1 MPWLI
6 ARYQPS
12 SLFSLKQGDATSTGA
27 KSLLLPTPFAVRMAL
42 LDAAIRTAGVAE
54 GPRAFETIKALR
66 LAVRPPAYAAVSSTF
81 LKVLKPEREAE
92 ARGRAMTR
100 TIAFREYVHLA
111 GELAIAFGGP
121 EDGLA
126 AIRPWLMQ
134 ISYFGKRGG
143 FYQLLA
149 LPEYLD
155 LPSDRLPEGFLP
167 FPERIGAS
175 RNSFPL
181 DVLQRVDEDLPSDRL
196 PEGFLPFPE
205 RIGASRN
212 SFPLGVLQRV
222 DEWGAQMT
230 FNQANIYNR
239 GKGSEIKL
247 GKERLRLNVILPY
260 QLVRAGRGVALY
272 ARF

>member
-121 EDGLA
+121 KDGLA

-175 RNSFPL
+175 R
-181 DVLQRVDEDLPSDRL
+181 D
-196 PEGFLPFPE
+196 
-205 RIGASRN
+205 

-247 GKERLRLNVILPY
+247 DKERLRLNVILPY

-272 ARF
+272 ARL

>member
-42 LDAAIRTAGVAE
+42 LDAAIRTAGIAE
-54 GPRAFETIKALR
+54 GPRAFETIKALC
-66 LAVRPPAYAAVSSTF
+66 LAIRPPAHAAVSSTF

-121 EDGLA
+121 QDALA
-126 AIRPWLMQ
+126 TISPWLWQ
-134 ISYFGKRGG
+134 ISYFGKRGS

-149 LPEYLD
+149 PPEYSD
-155 LPSDRLPEGFLP
+155 LPTDRPPEGFLP
-167 FPERIGAS
+167 FPDKLGA
-175 RNSFPL
+175 
-181 DVLQRVDEDLPSDRL
+181 DRD
-196 PEGFLPFPE
+196 
-205 RIGASRN
+205 A
-212 SFPLGVLQRV
+212 FPLGILQRV

-230 FNQANIYNR
+230 FNQADIYNR
-239 GKGSEIKL
+239 SKSGEIKL

-272 ARF
+272 ARI